1 MMKKIMIALL
11 TVCLALFAGFTVVSA
26 AEMPKPER
34 TNVLKGLSE
43 DAVRV
48 TDANGNEA
56 SLTGGPHG
64 GNGQKST
71 FIDGVISSTATATIA
86 VDGKGVIGYVTVD
99 AGKEYVV
106 DRVLVDLCH
115 DWGGQNLVVELS
127 LTEDFANPVTVYDN
141 RAGSEYTADE
151 SVAVSSVLYNKANAG
166 ITFNFSP
173 VKARYIRVTDNTVGN
188 GKAQGYTTIGEIQ
201 MFAVSGVSYVYS
213 DTTGRVKDGIAK
225 LYATEEGSEI
235 YYTTDGGAPTKNS
248 LKYANG
254 IEVNGTAKV
263 RAIAYKDGKYGCPAD
278 FVFTGSKQFVAKN
291 AALGKSAKVYHPDGS
306 DAVVS
311 NHNGGQTLA
320 CVTDGIMNAENSV
333 ITDSVAFV
341 QVDLGESVWINK
353 AILNLWHDHVWRSV
367 TVQLSDDVTFA
378 TGVQTIFCSDYGN
391 WQGLASYVGSL
402 DETWADK
409 TNVEWI
415 GGHTAA
421 KGFEFNFAP
430 IKGRYIRAL
439 AQDGGGAPY
448 SSIYTELQ
456 AWTCEAPA
464 TPFVRK
470 NAALGKEVKAYHTDG
485 SAAVVSNHNGGQTLA
500 CVTDG
505 IMGAENSVVTDS
517 VAFIQVDMGES
528 VWINKAVL
536 NLWHDHVWRSVT
548 VQLSDDVT
556 FATGVQTIFCSD
568 YGNWQGLASYVGSL
582 DETWADKTNV
592 EWIGGHT
599 AAKGF
604 EFNFKPIKGRYI
616 RALAQDGSSPWS
628 SVYTELQAWTC
639 EDPAAGDNYEYQNYL
654 SSVENVGDIE
664 VYEGKEFGEL
674 GLPQTI
680 KLGYSDGTEKTVY
693 TAWTIAG
700 YDKTKAGEY
709 FATLTIT
716 DDKDVYGIIASVSV
730 KITVKA
736 LNVAALTE
744 LYDGVKDLSADNY
757 TLSTRKK
764 FIAARE
770 SAKELLE
777 RSYKT
782 QEEVDS
788 VLVALEKCFDGLVN
802 KGDTAAL
809 KRLIDGLNV
818 EEESK
823 YTISTYAVFAE
834 KKLAAEG
841 VLADGGNDDMSQAD
855 VDKTAD
861 ELEKAV
867 VGLAKRANPSSLKA
881 VYDAAKAE
889 KGYGEQSTNGYNRA
903 TYSAY
908 MDAMYNAEKF
918 FDEEYLKD
926 VPQVRADEAETRL
939 NEAIAGLIAIADRKP
954 LDDIAEKIKNA
965 KAENYTATS
974 FAALVK
980 VYEEAK
986 PVIEKADDLLTE
998 EEIAETAAALNK
1010 AFNELVAS
1018 GDKKQL
1024 NATIGNCAGE
1034 EEGVYTSTSYA
1045 VYRKALY
1052 EAEKIKASDDVS
1064 QSEVDSAAKALE
1076 NAYNGLEKLGDK
1088 KVLNE
1093 VIAKAEALGELTGD
1107 RKDNVE
1113 KALAYAKSIVGFDG
1127 EVTEKQVNEAKE
1139 LLEKAMAE
1147 GETSSGCTGSLGTT
1161 TAALVLLTAVAVV
1174 AIIRKKRV
1182 KDENV

>member
-26 AEMPKPER
+26 AEMPEPER

-278 FVFTGSKQFVAKN
+278 FVFTGSKQFVSKN

-306 DAVVS
+306 D
-311 NHNGGQTLA
+311 
-320 CVTDGIMNAENSV
+320 
-333 ITDSVAFV
+333 
-341 QVDLGESVWINK
+341 
-353 AILNLWHDHVWRSV
+353 
-367 TVQLSDDVTFA
+367 
-378 TGVQTIFCSDYGN
+378 
-391 WQGLASYVGSL
+391 
-402 DETWADK
+402 
-409 TNVEWI
+409 
-415 GGHTAA
+415 
-421 KGFEFNFAP
+421 
-430 IKGRYIRAL
+430 
-439 AQDGGGAPY
+439 
-448 SSIYTELQ
+448 
-456 AWTCEAPA
+456 
-464 TPFVRK
+464 
-470 NAALGKEVKAYHTDG
+470 
-485 SAAVVSNHNGGQTLA
+485 AVVSNHNGGQTLA

-528 VWINKAVL
+528 VWINKAIL

-548 VQLSDDVT
+548 VQLSDDET

-568 YGNWQGLASYVGSL
+568 NGNWQGLASYVGTL

-604 EFNFKPIKGRYI
+604 EFNFAPIKGRYI

-639 EDPAAGDNYEYQNYL
+639 EDPSAGDNYEYQNYL

-730 KITVKA
+730 KVTVKA

-788 VLVALEKCFDGLVN
+788 VLVALEKSFDGLVN

-965 KAENYTATS
+965 KAENYTVTS

-998 EEIAETAAALNK
+998 DEIAETAAALNK

-1034 EEGVYTSTSYA
+1034 EEGVYTSASYA
-1045 VYRKALY
+1045 VYRKTLY
-1052 EAEKIKASDDVS
+1052 EAEKVKASDDVS

>member
-11 TVCLALFAGFTVVSA
+11 TVCLALFAGFSVVSA

-201 MFAVSGVSYVYS
+201 MFAVSDVSYVYS

-235 YYTTDGGAPTKNS
+235 YYTTDGSAPTKNS
-248 LKYANG
+248 LKYENG

-278 FVFTGSKQFVAKN
+278 FVFTGSKQFVSKN

-306 DAVVS
+306 
-311 NHNGGQTLA
+311 
-320 CVTDGIMNAENSV
+320 E
-333 ITDSVAFV
+333 
-341 QVDLGESVWINK
+341 
-353 AILNLWHDHVWRSV
+353 
-367 TVQLSDDVTFA
+367 
-378 TGVQTIFCSDYGN
+378 
-391 WQGLASYVGSL
+391 
-402 DETWADK
+402 
-409 TNVEWI
+409 
-415 GGHTAA
+415 
-421 KGFEFNFAP
+421 
-430 IKGRYIRAL
+430 
-439 AQDGGGAPY
+439 
-448 SSIYTELQ
+448 
-456 AWTCEAPA
+456 
-464 TPFVRK
+464 
-470 NAALGKEVKAYHTDG
+470 
-485 SAAVVSNHNGGQTLA
+485 AVVSNHNGGQTLA

-548 VQLSDDVT
+548 VQLSDDET

-568 YGNWQGLASYVGSL
+568 YGNWQGLASYAGTL

-604 EFNFKPIKGRYI
+604 EFNFAPIKGRYI

-730 KITVKA
+730 KVTVKA

-744 LYDGVKDLSADNY
+744 LYDGVKDLSADDY

-764 FIAARE
+764 FVAARD

-788 VLVALEKCFDGLVN
+788 VSNALKKCFDGLVN

-823 YTISTYAVFAE
+823 YTISTYAVFAD

-861 ELEKAV
+861 ELQKAV

-926 VPQVRADEAETRL
+926 VPQARADEAETRL

-974 FAALVK
+974 FAALAK

-998 EEIAETAAALNK
+998 KEIAETAAALNK
-1010 AFNELVAS
+1010 AFNELVAL

-1034 EEGVYTSTSYA
+1034 EEGVYTSASYA

-1052 EAEKIKASDDVS
+1052 EAEKVKASDDVS

>member
-106 DRVLVDLCH
+106 DKVLVDLCH

-278 FVFTGSKQFVAKN
+278 FVFTGSKQFVSKN

-353 AILNLWHDHVWRSV
+353 AVLNLWHDHVWRSV
-367 TVQLSDDVTFA
+367 TVQLSDDETFA

-391 WQGLASYVGSL
+391 WQGLASYAGTL

-421 KGFEFNFAP
+421 KGFEFNFA
-430 IKGRYIRAL
+430 
-439 AQDGGGAPY
+439 
-448 SSIYTELQ
+448 
-456 AWTCEAPA
+456 
-464 TPFVRK
+464 
-470 NAALGKEVKAYHTDG
+470 
-485 SAAVVSNHNGGQTLA
+485 
-500 CVTDG
+500 
-505 IMGAENSVVTDS
+505 
-517 VAFIQVDMGES
+517 
-528 VWINKAVL
+528 
-536 NLWHDHVWRSVT
+536 
-548 VQLSDDVT
+548 
-556 FATGVQTIFCSD
+556 
-568 YGNWQGLASYVGSL
+568 
-582 DETWADKTNV
+582 
-592 EWIGGHT
+592 
-599 AAKGF
+599 
-604 EFNFKPIKGRYI
+604 PIKGRYI

-680 KLGYSDGTEKTVY
+680 KLGYSDGTEKTVS

-788 VLVALEKCFDGLVN
+788 VLVVLEKCFDGLVN

-867 VGLAKRANPSSLKA
+867 VGLAKRADPSSLKA

-965 KAENYTATS
+965 KEENYTATS

-1034 EEGVYTSTSYA
+1034 EEGVYTSASYA

-1052 EAEKIKASDDVS
+1052 EAEKVKASDDVS

>member
-254 IEVNGTAKV
+254 IEVSGTAKV

-278 FVFTGSKQFVAKN
+278 FVFTGSKQFVSKN

-306 DAVVS
+306 EAVVS

-367 TVQLSDDVTFA
+367 TVQLSDDETFA
-378 TGVQTIFCSDYGN
+378 TGVQTIFCSDYNN
-391 WQGLASYVGSL
+391 WAGLASYVGSL

-448 SSIYTELQ
+448 SSI
-456 AWTCEAPA
+456 
-464 TPFVRK
+464 
-470 NAALGKEVKAYHTDG
+470 
-485 SAAVVSNHNGGQTLA
+485 
-500 CVTDG
+500 
-505 IMGAENSVVTDS
+505 
-517 VAFIQVDMGES
+517 
-528 VWINKAVL
+528 
-536 NLWHDHVWRSVT
+536 
-548 VQLSDDVT
+548 
-556 FATGVQTIFCSD
+556 
-568 YGNWQGLASYVGSL
+568 
-582 DETWADKTNV
+582 
-592 EWIGGHT
+592 
-599 AAKGF
+599 
-604 EFNFKPIKGRYI
+604 
-616 RALAQDGSSPWS
+616 
-628 SVYTELQAWTC
+628 YTELQAWTC

-730 KITVKA
+730 KVTVKA
-736 LNVAALTE
+736 VNVAALTE

-764 FIAARE
+764 FVAARN

-788 VLVALEKCFDGLVN
+788 VLNALKKCFDGLVN

-834 KKLAAEG
+834 KKLAVEG

-861 ELEKAV
+861 ELQKAV

-974 FAALVK
+974 FAALAK

-1034 EEGVYTSTSYA
+1034 EEGVYTSASYA

-1052 EAEKIKASDDVS
+1052 EAEKVKASDDVS
-1064 QSEVDSAAKALE
+1064 QSEVDSAAKALG

-1093 VIAKAEALGELTGD
+1093 VIAKAEALGELKGD

-1113 KALAYAKSIVGFDG
+1113 KALAYAKSIAGFDG

-1174 AIIRKKRV
+1174 TIIRKKRV

>member
-1 MMKKIMIALL
+1 MKKIMIALL

-278 FVFTGSKQFVAKN
+278 FVFTGSKQFVSKN

-306 DAVVS
+306 EAVVS

-391 WQGLASYVGSL
+391 WQGLASYAGTL

-415 GGHTAA
+415 AGHTAA
-421 KGFEFNFAP
+421 N
-430 IKGRYIRAL
+430 
-439 AQDGGGAPY
+439 
-448 SSIYTELQ
+448 
-456 AWTCEAPA
+456 
-464 TPFVRK
+464 
-470 NAALGKEVKAYHTDG
+470 
-485 SAAVVSNHNGGQTLA
+485 
-500 CVTDG
+500 
-505 IMGAENSVVTDS
+505 
-517 VAFIQVDMGES
+517 
-528 VWINKAVL
+528 
-536 NLWHDHVWRSVT
+536 
-548 VQLSDDVT
+548 
-556 FATGVQTIFCSD
+556 
-568 YGNWQGLASYVGSL
+568 
-582 DETWADKTNV
+582 
-592 EWIGGHT
+592 
-599 AAKGF
+599 GF

-639 EDPAAGDNYEYQNYL
+639 EDPSAGDNYEYQNYL

-818 EEESK
+818 EEENK

-1034 EEGVYTSTSYA
+1034 EEGVYTSASYA

-1052 EAEKIKASDDVS
+1052 EAEKVKASDDVS

-1147 GETSSGCTGSLGTT
+1147 GETSSGCAGSLGTT

>member
-106 DRVLVDLCH
+106 DKVLVDLCH

-278 FVFTGSKQFVAKN
+278 FVFTGSKQFVSKN

-367 TVQLSDDVTFA
+367 TVQLSDDETFA

-391 WQGLASYVGSL
+391 WAGLASYVGSL

-415 GGHTAA
+415 VGHTAA
-421 KGFEFNFAP
+421 KGFEFNFA
-430 IKGRYIRAL
+430 
-439 AQDGGGAPY
+439 
-448 SSIYTELQ
+448 
-456 AWTCEAPA
+456 
-464 TPFVRK
+464 
-470 NAALGKEVKAYHTDG
+470 
-485 SAAVVSNHNGGQTLA
+485 
-500 CVTDG
+500 
-505 IMGAENSVVTDS
+505 
-517 VAFIQVDMGES
+517 
-528 VWINKAVL
+528 
-536 NLWHDHVWRSVT
+536 
-548 VQLSDDVT
+548 
-556 FATGVQTIFCSD
+556 
-568 YGNWQGLASYVGSL
+568 
-582 DETWADKTNV
+582 
-592 EWIGGHT
+592 
-599 AAKGF
+599 
-604 EFNFKPIKGRYI
+604 PIKGRYI

-680 KLGYSDGTEKTVY
+680 KLGYSDGTEKTVS

-939 NEAIAGLIAIADRKP
+939 NEAIAGLIAIDRKS
-954 LDDIAEKIKNA
+954 
-965 KAENYTATS
+965 TR
-974 FAALVK
+974 
-980 VYEEAK
+980 
-986 PVIEKADDLLTE
+986 
-998 EEIAETAAALNK
+998 LN
-1010 AFNELVAS
+1010 
-1018 GDKKQL
+1018 
-1024 NATIGNCAGE
+1024 
-1034 EEGVYTSTSYA
+1034 
-1045 VYRKALY
+1045 
-1052 EAEKIKASDDVS
+1052 
-1064 QSEVDSAAKALE
+1064 
-1076 NAYNGLEKLGDK
+1076 
-1088 KVLNE
+1088 
-1093 VIAKAEALGELTGD
+1093 
-1107 RKDNVE
+1107 
-1113 KALAYAKSIVGFDG
+1113 
-1127 EVTEKQVNEAKE
+1127 
-1139 LLEKAMAE
+1139 
-1147 GETSSGCTGSLGTT
+1147 SSHT
-1161 TAALVLLTAVAVV
+1161 
-1174 AIIRKKRV
+1174 
-1182 KDENV
+1182 

>member
-106 DRVLVDLCH
+106 NRVLVDLCH

-278 FVFTGSKQFVAKN
+278 FVFTGSKQFVSKN

-306 DAVVS
+306 EAVVS

-367 TVQLSDDVTFA
+367 TVQLSDDETFA

-391 WQGLASYVGSL
+391 WAGLASYVGSL

-421 KGFEFNFAP
+421 N
-430 IKGRYIRAL
+430 
-439 AQDGGGAPY
+439 
-448 SSIYTELQ
+448 
-456 AWTCEAPA
+456 
-464 TPFVRK
+464 
-470 NAALGKEVKAYHTDG
+470 
-485 SAAVVSNHNGGQTLA
+485 
-500 CVTDG
+500 
-505 IMGAENSVVTDS
+505 
-517 VAFIQVDMGES
+517 
-528 VWINKAVL
+528 
-536 NLWHDHVWRSVT
+536 
-548 VQLSDDVT
+548 
-556 FATGVQTIFCSD
+556 
-568 YGNWQGLASYVGSL
+568 
-582 DETWADKTNV
+582 
-592 EWIGGHT
+592 
-599 AAKGF
+599 GF

-730 KITVKA
+730 KVTVKA

-788 VLVALEKCFDGLVN
+788 VSNALKKCFDGLVN

-861 ELEKAV
+861 ELQKAV

-926 VPQVRADEAETRL
+926 VPQARADEAETRL

-974 FAALVK
+974 FAALAK

-1034 EEGVYTSTSYA
+1034 EEGVYTSASYA

-1113 KALAYAKSIVGFDG
+1113 KALAYAKSIAGFDG

>member
-213 DTTGRVKDGIAK
+213 DTTGRVKGGIAK

-278 FVFTGSKQFVAKN
+278 FVFTGSKQFVSKN

-306 DAVVS
+306 EAVVS

-367 TVQLSDDVTFA
+367 TVQLSDDETFA

-391 WQGLASYVGSL
+391 WQGLASYAGTL

-439 AQDGGGAPY
+439 AQDG
-448 SSIYTELQ
+448 
-456 AWTCEAPA
+456 
-464 TPFVRK
+464 
-470 NAALGKEVKAYHTDG
+470 
-485 SAAVVSNHNGGQTLA
+485 
-500 CVTDG
+500 
-505 IMGAENSVVTDS
+505 
-517 VAFIQVDMGES
+517 
-528 VWINKAVL
+528 
-536 NLWHDHVWRSVT
+536 
-548 VQLSDDVT
+548 
-556 FATGVQTIFCSD
+556 
-568 YGNWQGLASYVGSL
+568 
-582 DETWADKTNV
+582 
-592 EWIGGHT
+592 
-599 AAKGF
+599 
-604 EFNFKPIKGRYI
+604 
-616 RALAQDGSSPWS
+616 SSPWS

-639 EDPAAGDNYEYQNYL
+639 EDPAAGDKYEYQNYL

-730 KITVKA
+730 KVTVKA

-764 FIAARE
+764 FVAARE

-788 VLVALEKCFDGLVN
+788 VSNALKKSFDGLVN

-818 EEESK
+818 EEENK

-861 ELEKAV
+861 ELQKAV

-926 VPQVRADEAETRL
+926 VPQARADEAETRL

-974 FAALVK
+974 FAALTK

-998 EEIAETAAALNK
+998 KEIAETAAALNK

-1034 EEGVYTSTSYA
+1034 EEGVYTSASYA

-1052 EAEKIKASDDVS
+1052 EAEKVKASDDVS

-1161 TAALVLLTAVAVV
+1161 TAALVLLMAVAVV

>member
-1 MMKKIMIALL
+1 MIALL

-127 LTEDFANPVTVYDN
+127 LTEDFANSVTVYDN

-278 FVFTGSKQFVAKN
+278 FVFTGSKQFVSKN

-367 TVQLSDDVTFA
+367 TVQLSDDETFA

-456 AWTCEAPA
+456 AWTCE
-464 TPFVRK
+464 
-470 NAALGKEVKAYHTDG
+470 
-485 SAAVVSNHNGGQTLA
+485 
-500 CVTDG
+500 
-505 IMGAENSVVTDS
+505 
-517 VAFIQVDMGES
+517 
-528 VWINKAVL
+528 
-536 NLWHDHVWRSVT
+536 
-548 VQLSDDVT
+548 
-556 FATGVQTIFCSD
+556 
-568 YGNWQGLASYVGSL
+568 
-582 DETWADKTNV
+582 
-592 EWIGGHT
+592 
-599 AAKGF
+599 
-604 EFNFKPIKGRYI
+604 
-616 RALAQDGSSPWS
+616 
-628 SVYTELQAWTC
+628 
-639 EDPAAGDNYEYQNYL
+639 DPAAGDNYEYQNYL

-680 KLGYSDGTEKTVY
+680 KLGYSDGIEKTVY

-1034 EEGVYTSTSYA
+1034 EEGVYTSASYA
-1045 VYRKALY
+1045 VYRKAFY
-1052 EAEKIKASDDVS
+1052 EAEKVKASDDVS

-1113 KALAYAKSIVGFDG
+1113 KALAYAKSIIGFDG

>member
-106 DRVLVDLCH
+106 DKVLVDLCH

-201 MFAVSGVSYVYS
+201 MFAISGVSYVYS

-278 FVFTGSKQFVAKN
+278 FVFTGSKQFVSKN

-306 DAVVS
+306 EAVVS

-367 TVQLSDDVTFA
+367 TVQLSDDETFA
-378 TGVQTIFCSDYGN
+378 TGVQTIFCSDYNN
-391 WQGLASYVGSL
+391 WAGLASYVGSL

-415 GGHTAA
+415 A
-421 KGFEFNFAP
+421 
-430 IKGRYIRAL
+430 
-439 AQDGGGAPY
+439 
-448 SSIYTELQ
+448 
-456 AWTCEAPA
+456 
-464 TPFVRK
+464 
-470 NAALGKEVKAYHTDG
+470 
-485 SAAVVSNHNGGQTLA
+485 
-500 CVTDG
+500 
-505 IMGAENSVVTDS
+505 
-517 VAFIQVDMGES
+517 
-528 VWINKAVL
+528 
-536 NLWHDHVWRSVT
+536 
-548 VQLSDDVT
+548 
-556 FATGVQTIFCSD
+556 
-568 YGNWQGLASYVGSL
+568 
-582 DETWADKTNV
+582 
-592 EWIGGHT
+592 GHT

-730 KITVKA
+730 KVTVKA

-1034 EEGVYTSTSYA
+1034 EEGVYTSASYA

-1052 EAEKIKASDDVS
+1052 EAEKVKASDDVS

>member
-115 DWGGQNLVVELS
+115 DWGGQNFVVELS

-278 FVFTGSKQFVAKN
+278 FVFTGSKQFVSKN

-306 DAVVS
+306 EAVVS

-367 TVQLSDDVTFA
+367 TVQLSDDETFA

-391 WQGLASYVGSL
+391 WQGLASYAGTL

-421 KGFEFNFAP
+421 KGFEFNFA
-430 IKGRYIRAL
+430 
-439 AQDGGGAPY
+439 
-448 SSIYTELQ
+448 
-456 AWTCEAPA
+456 
-464 TPFVRK
+464 
-470 NAALGKEVKAYHTDG
+470 
-485 SAAVVSNHNGGQTLA
+485 
-500 CVTDG
+500 
-505 IMGAENSVVTDS
+505 
-517 VAFIQVDMGES
+517 
-528 VWINKAVL
+528 
-536 NLWHDHVWRSVT
+536 
-548 VQLSDDVT
+548 
-556 FATGVQTIFCSD
+556 
-568 YGNWQGLASYVGSL
+568 
-582 DETWADKTNV
+582 
-592 EWIGGHT
+592 
-599 AAKGF
+599 
-604 EFNFKPIKGRYI
+604 PIKGRYI

-730 KITVKA
+730 KVTVKA

-764 FIAARE
+764 FVAARE

-788 VLVALEKCFDGLVN
+788 VLNALKKCFDGLVN

-818 EEESK
+818 EEENK

-855 VDKTAD
+855 VDKTED
-861 ELEKAV
+861 ELQKAV

-926 VPQVRADEAETRL
+926 VPQARADEAETRL
-939 NEAIAGLIAIADRKP
+939 NEAIEGLIAIADRKP

-974 FAALVK
+974 FAALAK

-1034 EEGVYTSTSYA
+1034 EEGVYTSASYA
-1045 VYRKALY
+1045 AYRKALY
-1052 EAEKIKASDDVS
+1052 EAEKAKASDDVS

-1076 NAYNGLEKLGDK
+1076 NAYNRLEKLGDK

>member
-278 FVFTGSKQFVAKN
+278 FVFTGSKQFVSKN

-367 TVQLSDDVTFA
+367 TVQLSDDETFA
-378 TGVQTIFCSDYGN
+378 TGVQTIFCSDYNN
-391 WQGLASYVGSL
+391 WAGLASYVGTL

-439 AQDGGGAPY
+439 AQDG
-448 SSIYTELQ
+448 
-456 AWTCEAPA
+456 
-464 TPFVRK
+464 
-470 NAALGKEVKAYHTDG
+470 
-485 SAAVVSNHNGGQTLA
+485 
-500 CVTDG
+500 
-505 IMGAENSVVTDS
+505 
-517 VAFIQVDMGES
+517 
-528 VWINKAVL
+528 
-536 NLWHDHVWRSVT
+536 
-548 VQLSDDVT
+548 
-556 FATGVQTIFCSD
+556 
-568 YGNWQGLASYVGSL
+568 
-582 DETWADKTNV
+582 
-592 EWIGGHT
+592 
-599 AAKGF
+599 
-604 EFNFKPIKGRYI
+604 
-616 RALAQDGSSPWS
+616 SSPWS

-639 EDPAAGDNYEYQNYL
+639 EDPSAGDNYEYQNYL

-788 VLVALEKCFDGLVN
+788 VLNALKKSFDGLVN

-818 EEESK
+818 EEENK

-918 FDEEYLKD
+918 FNEEYLKD

-974 FAALVK
+974 FAALAK
-980 VYEEAK
+980 AYEEAK

-1010 AFNELVAS
+1010 AFNELVAL

-1034 EEGVYTSTSYA
+1034 EEGVYTSASYA

-1052 EAEKIKASDDVS
+1052 EAEKVKASDDVS

-1113 KALAYAKSIVGFDG
+1113 KALAYAKSIAGFDG

>member
-278 FVFTGSKQFVAKN
+278 FVFTGSKQFVSKN

-306 DAVVS
+306 EAVVS

-367 TVQLSDDVTFA
+367 TVQLSDDETFA
-378 TGVQTIFCSDYGN
+378 TGVQTIFCSDYNN
-391 WQGLASYVGSL
+391 WAGLASYVGSL

-421 KGFEFNFAP
+421 KGFEFNFA
-430 IKGRYIRAL
+430 
-439 AQDGGGAPY
+439 
-448 SSIYTELQ
+448 
-456 AWTCEAPA
+456 
-464 TPFVRK
+464 
-470 NAALGKEVKAYHTDG
+470 
-485 SAAVVSNHNGGQTLA
+485 
-500 CVTDG
+500 
-505 IMGAENSVVTDS
+505 
-517 VAFIQVDMGES
+517 
-528 VWINKAVL
+528 
-536 NLWHDHVWRSVT
+536 
-548 VQLSDDVT
+548 
-556 FATGVQTIFCSD
+556 
-568 YGNWQGLASYVGSL
+568 
-582 DETWADKTNV
+582 
-592 EWIGGHT
+592 
-599 AAKGF
+599 
-604 EFNFKPIKGRYI
+604 PIKGRYI

-730 KITVKA
+730 KVTVKA

-744 LYDGVKDLSADNY
+744 LYDGVKDLPADDY

-764 FIAARE
+764 FVAARE

-788 VLVALEKCFDGLVN
+788 VLNALKKCFDGLVN

-818 EEESK
+818 EEENK

-867 VGLAKRANPSSLKA
+867 VGLAKRADPSSLKA

-926 VPQVRADEAETRL
+926 VPQARADEAETRL

-974 FAALVK
+974 FAALAK
-980 VYEEAK
+980 AYEEAK

-998 EEIAETAAALNK
+998 KEIAETAAALNK

-1034 EEGVYTSTSYA
+1034 EEGVYTSASYA

-1052 EAEKIKASDDVS
+1052 EAEKVKASDDVS
-1064 QSEVDSAAKALE
+1064 QSEVDSTAKALE

-1113 KALAYAKSIVGFDG
+1113 KALAYAKSIAGFDG

>member
-278 FVFTGSKQFVAKN
+278 FVFTGSKQFVSKN

-306 DAVVS
+306 D
-311 NHNGGQTLA
+311 
-320 CVTDGIMNAENSV
+320 
-333 ITDSVAFV
+333 
-341 QVDLGESVWINK
+341 
-353 AILNLWHDHVWRSV
+353 
-367 TVQLSDDVTFA
+367 
-378 TGVQTIFCSDYGN
+378 
-391 WQGLASYVGSL
+391 
-402 DETWADK
+402 
-409 TNVEWI
+409 
-415 GGHTAA
+415 
-421 KGFEFNFAP
+421 
-430 IKGRYIRAL
+430 
-439 AQDGGGAPY
+439 
-448 SSIYTELQ
+448 
-456 AWTCEAPA
+456 
-464 TPFVRK
+464 
-470 NAALGKEVKAYHTDG
+470 
-485 SAAVVSNHNGGQTLA
+485 AVVSNHNGGQTLA

-528 VWINKAVL
+528 VWINKAIL

-548 VQLSDDVT
+548 VQLSDDET

-568 YGNWQGLASYVGSL
+568 NGNWQGLASYVGTL

-592 EWIGGHT
+592 EWIAGHT

-604 EFNFKPIKGRYI
+604 EFNFAPIKGRYI

-654 SSVENVGDIE
+654 SSVENVGDIV

-736 LNVAALTE
+736 LNVTALTE

-823 YTISTYAVFAE
+823 YTISTYTVFAE

-926 VPQVRADEAETRL
+926 VPQARADEAETRL

-1034 EEGVYTSTSYA
+1034 EEGVYTSASYA

-1052 EAEKIKASDDVS
+1052 EAEKVKASDDVS

-1088 KVLNE
+1088 KILNE

>member
-151 SVAVSSVLYNKANAG
+151 SVAVSSVLYNKANEG

-278 FVFTGSKQFVAKN
+278 FVFTGSKQFVSKN

-367 TVQLSDDVTFA
+367 TVQLSDDETFA
-378 TGVQTIFCSDYGN
+378 TGVQTIFCSDYNN
-391 WQGLASYVGSL
+391 WAGLASYVGTL

-439 AQDGGGAPY
+439 AQDG
-448 SSIYTELQ
+448 
-456 AWTCEAPA
+456 
-464 TPFVRK
+464 
-470 NAALGKEVKAYHTDG
+470 
-485 SAAVVSNHNGGQTLA
+485 
-500 CVTDG
+500 
-505 IMGAENSVVTDS
+505 
-517 VAFIQVDMGES
+517 
-528 VWINKAVL
+528 
-536 NLWHDHVWRSVT
+536 
-548 VQLSDDVT
+548 
-556 FATGVQTIFCSD
+556 
-568 YGNWQGLASYVGSL
+568 
-582 DETWADKTNV
+582 
-592 EWIGGHT
+592 
-599 AAKGF
+599 
-604 EFNFKPIKGRYI
+604 
-616 RALAQDGSSPWS
+616 SSPWS

-639 EDPAAGDNYEYQNYL
+639 EDPSAGDNYEYQNYL
-654 SSVENVGDIE
+654 SSVEHVGDIE

-764 FIAARE
+764 FIATRE

-788 VLVALEKCFDGLVN
+788 VLVALENCFDGLVN

-918 FDEEYLKD
+918 FNEEYLKD

-998 EEIAETAAALNK
+998 EEIAETAAAMNK

-1034 EEGVYTSTSYA
+1034 EEGVYTSASYA
-1045 VYRKALY
+1045 VYRKAFY
-1052 EAEKIKASDDVS
+1052 EAEKVKASDDVS

-1174 AIIRKKRV
+1174 AILRKKRV

>member
-1 MMKKIMIALL
+1 MMKKIMIAFL

-201 MFAVSGVSYVYS
+201 MFAISGVSYVYS

-278 FVFTGSKQFVAKN
+278 FVFTGSKQFVSKN

-306 DAVVS
+306 EAVVS

-367 TVQLSDDVTFA
+367 TVQLSDDETFA
-378 TGVQTIFCSDYGN
+378 TGVQTIFCSDYNN
-391 WQGLASYVGSL
+391 WA
-402 DETWADK
+402 
-409 TNVEWI
+409 
-415 GGHTAA
+415 
-421 KGFEFNFAP
+421 
-430 IKGRYIRAL
+430 
-439 AQDGGGAPY
+439 
-448 SSIYTELQ
+448 
-456 AWTCEAPA
+456 
-464 TPFVRK
+464 
-470 NAALGKEVKAYHTDG
+470 
-485 SAAVVSNHNGGQTLA
+485 
-500 CVTDG
+500 
-505 IMGAENSVVTDS
+505 
-517 VAFIQVDMGES
+517 
-528 VWINKAVL
+528 
-536 NLWHDHVWRSVT
+536 
-548 VQLSDDVT
+548 
-556 FATGVQTIFCSD
+556 
-568 YGNWQGLASYVGSL
+568 GLASYVGSL

-788 VLVALEKCFDGLVN
+788 VLVVLEKCFDGLVN

-974 FAALVK
+974 FAVLVK

-986 PVIEKADDLLTE
+986 PVIEKADDLLIE

-1034 EEGVYTSTSYA
+1034 EEGVYTSASYA

-1052 EAEKIKASDDVS
+1052 EAEKVKASDDVS

-1107 RKDNVE
+1107 RKDNVA

>member
-26 AEMPKPER
+26 VEMPKPER

-278 FVFTGSKQFVAKN
+278 FVFTGSKQFVSKN

-320 CVTDGIMNAENSV
+320 CVTDGIMNAENSI

-367 TVQLSDDVTFA
+367 TVQLSDDETFA

-391 WQGLASYVGSL
+391 WQGLASYAGTL

-415 GGHTAA
+415 AGHTAA
-421 KGFEFNFAP
+421 N
-430 IKGRYIRAL
+430 
-439 AQDGGGAPY
+439 
-448 SSIYTELQ
+448 
-456 AWTCEAPA
+456 
-464 TPFVRK
+464 
-470 NAALGKEVKAYHTDG
+470 
-485 SAAVVSNHNGGQTLA
+485 
-500 CVTDG
+500 
-505 IMGAENSVVTDS
+505 
-517 VAFIQVDMGES
+517 
-528 VWINKAVL
+528 
-536 NLWHDHVWRSVT
+536 
-548 VQLSDDVT
+548 
-556 FATGVQTIFCSD
+556 
-568 YGNWQGLASYVGSL
+568 
-582 DETWADKTNV
+582 
-592 EWIGGHT
+592 
-599 AAKGF
+599 GF

-1034 EEGVYTSTSYA
+1034 EEGVYTSASYA

-1052 EAEKIKASDDVS
+1052 EAEKVKASDDVS

-1113 KALAYAKSIVGFDG
+1113 KALAYAKSIAGFDG

>member
-1 MMKKIMIALL
+1 MIALL

-106 DRVLVDLCH
+106 DKVLVDLCH

-278 FVFTGSKQFVAKN
+278 FVFTGSKQFVSKN

-367 TVQLSDDVTFA
+367 TVQLSDDETFA

-391 WQGLASYVGSL
+391 WQGLASYAGTL

-421 KGFEFNFAP
+421 KGFEFNFA
-430 IKGRYIRAL
+430 
-439 AQDGGGAPY
+439 
-448 SSIYTELQ
+448 
-456 AWTCEAPA
+456 
-464 TPFVRK
+464 
-470 NAALGKEVKAYHTDG
+470 
-485 SAAVVSNHNGGQTLA
+485 
-500 CVTDG
+500 
-505 IMGAENSVVTDS
+505 
-517 VAFIQVDMGES
+517 
-528 VWINKAVL
+528 
-536 NLWHDHVWRSVT
+536 
-548 VQLSDDVT
+548 
-556 FATGVQTIFCSD
+556 
-568 YGNWQGLASYVGSL
+568 
-582 DETWADKTNV
+582 
-592 EWIGGHT
+592 
-599 AAKGF
+599 
-604 EFNFKPIKGRYI
+604 PIKGRYI

-680 KLGYSDGTEKTVY
+680 KLGYSDGTEKTVS

-788 VLVALEKCFDGLVN
+788 VLVVLEKCFDGLVN

-867 VGLAKRANPSSLKA
+867 VGLAKRADPSSLKA

-965 KAENYTATS
+965 KEENYTATS

-1034 EEGVYTSTSYA
+1034 EEGVYTSASYA

-1052 EAEKIKASDDVS
+1052 EAEKVKASDDVS

>member
-151 SVAVSSVLYNKANAG
+151 SVAVRSVLYNKANAG

-278 FVFTGSKQFVAKN
+278 FVFTGSKQFVSKN

-367 TVQLSDDVTFA
+367 TVQLSDDETFA

-391 WQGLASYVGSL
+391 WAGLASYVGSL

-415 GGHTAA
+415 AGHTAA
-421 KGFEFNFAP
+421 KGFEFNFA
-430 IKGRYIRAL
+430 
-439 AQDGGGAPY
+439 
-448 SSIYTELQ
+448 
-456 AWTCEAPA
+456 
-464 TPFVRK
+464 
-470 NAALGKEVKAYHTDG
+470 
-485 SAAVVSNHNGGQTLA
+485 
-500 CVTDG
+500 
-505 IMGAENSVVTDS
+505 
-517 VAFIQVDMGES
+517 
-528 VWINKAVL
+528 
-536 NLWHDHVWRSVT
+536 
-548 VQLSDDVT
+548 
-556 FATGVQTIFCSD
+556 
-568 YGNWQGLASYVGSL
+568 
-582 DETWADKTNV
+582 
-592 EWIGGHT
+592 
-599 AAKGF
+599 
-604 EFNFKPIKGRYI
+604 PIKGRYI

-680 KLGYSDGTEKTVY
+680 KLGYSDGTEKTVS

-788 VLVALEKCFDGLVN
+788 VLVALENCFDGLVN

-908 MDAMYNAEKF
+908 MVAMYNAEKF

-1034 EEGVYTSTSYA
+1034 EEGVYTSASYA

-1052 EAEKIKASDDVS
+1052 EAEKVKASDDVS

>member
-106 DRVLVDLCH
+106 DKVLVDLCH

-278 FVFTGSKQFVAKN
+278 FVFTGSKQFVSKN

-367 TVQLSDDVTFA
+367 TVQLSDDETFA
-378 TGVQTIFCSDYGN
+378 TGVQTIFCSDYNN
-391 WQGLASYVGSL
+391 WQGLASYAGTL

-415 GGHTAA
+415 AGHTAA
-421 KGFEFNFAP
+421 N
-430 IKGRYIRAL
+430 
-439 AQDGGGAPY
+439 
-448 SSIYTELQ
+448 
-456 AWTCEAPA
+456 
-464 TPFVRK
+464 
-470 NAALGKEVKAYHTDG
+470 
-485 SAAVVSNHNGGQTLA
+485 
-500 CVTDG
+500 
-505 IMGAENSVVTDS
+505 
-517 VAFIQVDMGES
+517 
-528 VWINKAVL
+528 
-536 NLWHDHVWRSVT
+536 
-548 VQLSDDVT
+548 
-556 FATGVQTIFCSD
+556 
-568 YGNWQGLASYVGSL
+568 
-582 DETWADKTNV
+582 
-592 EWIGGHT
+592 
-599 AAKGF
+599 GF

-639 EDPAAGDNYEYQNYL
+639 EYPSAGDNYEYQNYL

-730 KITVKA
+730 KVTVKA

-788 VLVALEKCFDGLVN
+788 VLVALENCFDGLVN

-1034 EEGVYTSTSYA
+1034 EEGVYTSASYA

-1052 EAEKIKASDDVS
+1052 EAEKVKASDDVS

-1147 GETSSGCTGSLGTT
+1147 GKTSSGCTGSLGTT

>member
-1 MMKKIMIALL
+1 MKKIMIALL

-106 DRVLVDLCH
+106 DKVLVDLCH

-278 FVFTGSKQFVAKN
+278 FVFTGSKQFVSKN

-367 TVQLSDDVTFA
+367 TVQLSDDETFA

-391 WQGLASYVGSL
+391 WQGLASYAGTL

-421 KGFEFNFAP
+421 KGFEFNFA
-430 IKGRYIRAL
+430 
-439 AQDGGGAPY
+439 
-448 SSIYTELQ
+448 
-456 AWTCEAPA
+456 
-464 TPFVRK
+464 
-470 NAALGKEVKAYHTDG
+470 
-485 SAAVVSNHNGGQTLA
+485 
-500 CVTDG
+500 
-505 IMGAENSVVTDS
+505 
-517 VAFIQVDMGES
+517 
-528 VWINKAVL
+528 
-536 NLWHDHVWRSVT
+536 
-548 VQLSDDVT
+548 
-556 FATGVQTIFCSD
+556 
-568 YGNWQGLASYVGSL
+568 
-582 DETWADKTNV
+582 
-592 EWIGGHT
+592 
-599 AAKGF
+599 
-604 EFNFKPIKGRYI
+604 PIKGRYI

-680 KLGYSDGTEKTVY
+680 KLGYSDGTEKTVS

-788 VLVALEKCFDGLVN
+788 VLVVLEKCFDGLVN

-867 VGLAKRANPSSLKA
+867 VGLAKRADPSSLKA

-965 KAENYTATS
+965 KEENYTATS

-1034 EEGVYTSTSYA
+1034 EEGVYTSASYA

-1052 EAEKIKASDDVS
+1052 EAEKVKASDDVS

>member
-1 MMKKIMIALL
+1 MMKRIMIALL
-11 TVCLALFAGFTVVSA
+11 TVCLALFAGVTVVSA

-248 LKYANG
+248 LKYENG

-278 FVFTGSKQFVAKN
+278 FVFTGSKQFVSKN

-306 DAVVS
+306 EAVVS

-367 TVQLSDDVTFA
+367 TVQLSDDETFA
-378 TGVQTIFCSDYGN
+378 TGVQTIFCSDYNN
-391 WQGLASYVGSL
+391 WAGLASYVGSL

-421 KGFEFNFAP
+421 KGFEFNFA
-430 IKGRYIRAL
+430 
-439 AQDGGGAPY
+439 
-448 SSIYTELQ
+448 
-456 AWTCEAPA
+456 
-464 TPFVRK
+464 
-470 NAALGKEVKAYHTDG
+470 
-485 SAAVVSNHNGGQTLA
+485 
-500 CVTDG
+500 
-505 IMGAENSVVTDS
+505 
-517 VAFIQVDMGES
+517 
-528 VWINKAVL
+528 
-536 NLWHDHVWRSVT
+536 
-548 VQLSDDVT
+548 
-556 FATGVQTIFCSD
+556 
-568 YGNWQGLASYVGSL
+568 
-582 DETWADKTNV
+582 
-592 EWIGGHT
+592 
-599 AAKGF
+599 
-604 EFNFKPIKGRYI
+604 PIKGRYI

-730 KITVKA
+730 KVTVKA

-744 LYDGVKDLSADNY
+744 LYDGVKDLSADDY

-764 FIAARE
+764 FVAARE

-788 VLVALEKCFDGLVN
+788 VLNALKKCFDGLVN

-818 EEESK
+818 EEENK

-861 ELEKAV
+861 ELQKAV
-867 VGLAKRANPSSLKA
+867 DGLAKRANPSSLKA

-926 VPQVRADEAETRL
+926 VPQARADEAETRL
-939 NEAIAGLIAIADRKP
+939 NEAIAGLVAIADRKP

-974 FAALVK
+974 FAALTK

-1034 EEGVYTSTSYA
+1034 EEGVYTSASYA
-1045 VYRKALY
+1045 AYRKALY
-1052 EAEKIKASDDVS
+1052 EAEKAKASDDVS

-1093 VIAKAEALGELTGD
+1093 VIAKAEALGELKGD

-1113 KALAYAKSIVGFDG
+1113 KALAYAKSIAGFDG

>member
-278 FVFTGSKQFVAKN
+278 FVFTGSKQFVSKN

-306 DAVVS
+306 EAVVS

-320 CVTDGIMNAENSV
+320 CVTDGIMNAENSI

-353 AILNLWHDHVWRSV
+353 AILNLWHDHVWRSI
-367 TVQLSDDVTFA
+367 TVQLSDDETFA
-378 TGVQTIFCSDYGN
+378 TGVQTIFCSDNGN
-391 WQGLASYVGSL
+391 WNGLAAYVGTL
-402 DETWADK
+402 DETWKDK

-415 GGHTAA
+415 AGHTAA
-421 KGFEFNFAP
+421 N
-430 IKGRYIRAL
+430 
-439 AQDGGGAPY
+439 
-448 SSIYTELQ
+448 
-456 AWTCEAPA
+456 
-464 TPFVRK
+464 
-470 NAALGKEVKAYHTDG
+470 
-485 SAAVVSNHNGGQTLA
+485 
-500 CVTDG
+500 
-505 IMGAENSVVTDS
+505 
-517 VAFIQVDMGES
+517 
-528 VWINKAVL
+528 
-536 NLWHDHVWRSVT
+536 
-548 VQLSDDVT
+548 
-556 FATGVQTIFCSD
+556 
-568 YGNWQGLASYVGSL
+568 
-582 DETWADKTNV
+582 
-592 EWIGGHT
+592 
-599 AAKGF
+599 GF

-639 EDPAAGDNYEYQNYL
+639 EDPSAGDNYEYQNYL

-861 ELEKAV
+861 ELQKAV

-1024 NATIGNCAGE
+1024 NSTIGNCAGE
-1034 EEGVYTSTSYA
+1034 EEGVYTSASYA

-1052 EAEKIKASDDVS
+1052 EAEKVKASDDVS

>member
-254 IEVNGTAKV
+254 IEVSGTVKV

-278 FVFTGSKQFVAKN
+278 FVFTGSKQFVSKN

-306 DAVVS
+306 EAVVS

-367 TVQLSDDVTFA
+367 TVQLSDDETFA
-378 TGVQTIFCSDYGN
+378 TGVQTIFCSDYNN
-391 WQGLASYVGSL
+391 WAGLASYVGSL

-415 GGHTAA
+415 AGHTAA

-439 AQDGGGAPY
+439 AQDGGGAPW
-448 SSIYTELQ
+448 SSI
-456 AWTCEAPA
+456 
-464 TPFVRK
+464 
-470 NAALGKEVKAYHTDG
+470 
-485 SAAVVSNHNGGQTLA
+485 
-500 CVTDG
+500 
-505 IMGAENSVVTDS
+505 
-517 VAFIQVDMGES
+517 
-528 VWINKAVL
+528 
-536 NLWHDHVWRSVT
+536 
-548 VQLSDDVT
+548 
-556 FATGVQTIFCSD
+556 
-568 YGNWQGLASYVGSL
+568 
-582 DETWADKTNV
+582 
-592 EWIGGHT
+592 
-599 AAKGF
+599 
-604 EFNFKPIKGRYI
+604 
-616 RALAQDGSSPWS
+616 
-628 SVYTELQAWTC
+628 YTELQAWTC

-693 TAWTIAG
+693 TAWTISG

-744 LYDGVKDLSADNY
+744 LYDGVKDLSADDY

-764 FIAARE
+764 FVAARE

-788 VLVALEKCFDGLVN
+788 VSNALKKCFDGLVN

-823 YTISTYAVFAE
+823 YTISTYAVFAD

-861 ELEKAV
+861 ELQKAV

-926 VPQVRADEAETRL
+926 VPQARADEAETRL

-974 FAALVK
+974 FAALTK

-1034 EEGVYTSTSYA
+1034 EEGVYTSASYA

-1052 EAEKIKASDDVS
+1052 EAEKVKASDDVS

-1113 KALAYAKSIVGFDG
+1113 KALAYAKSIAGFDG

>member
-278 FVFTGSKQFVAKN
+278 FVFMGSKQFVSKN

-306 DAVVS
+306 
-311 NHNGGQTLA
+311 
-320 CVTDGIMNAENSV
+320 E
-333 ITDSVAFV
+333 
-341 QVDLGESVWINK
+341 
-353 AILNLWHDHVWRSV
+353 
-367 TVQLSDDVTFA
+367 
-378 TGVQTIFCSDYGN
+378 
-391 WQGLASYVGSL
+391 
-402 DETWADK
+402 
-409 TNVEWI
+409 
-415 GGHTAA
+415 
-421 KGFEFNFAP
+421 
-430 IKGRYIRAL
+430 
-439 AQDGGGAPY
+439 
-448 SSIYTELQ
+448 
-456 AWTCEAPA
+456 
-464 TPFVRK
+464 
-470 NAALGKEVKAYHTDG
+470 
-485 SAAVVSNHNGGQTLA
+485 AVVSNHNGGQTLA

-548 VQLSDDVT
+548 VQLSDDET

-568 YGNWQGLASYVGSL
+568 YGNWQGLASYAGTL

-599 AAKGF
+599 AANGF

-730 KITVKA
+730 KVTVKA

-744 LYDGVKDLSADNY
+744 LYDGVKDLPADDY

-764 FIAARE
+764 FVAARN

-788 VLVALEKCFDGLVN
+788 VSNALKKCFDGLVN

-861 ELEKAV
+861 ELQKAV
-867 VGLAKRANPSSLKA
+867 DGLAKRANPSSLKA

-974 FAALVK
+974 FAALAK

-1034 EEGVYTSTSYA
+1034 EEGVYTSASYA
-1045 VYRKALY
+1045 AYRKALY
-1052 EAEKIKASDDVS
+1052 EAEKVKASDDVS
-1064 QSEVDSAAKALE
+1064 QSEVDSAAKVLE
-1076 NAYNGLEKLGDK
+1076 SAYNGLEKLGDK

-1107 RKDNVE
+1107 RKNNVE

>member
-151 SVAVSSVLYNKANAG
+151 SVDVSSVLYNKANAG

-278 FVFTGSKQFVAKN
+278 FVFTGSKQFVSKN

-306 DAVVS
+306 EAVVS

-367 TVQLSDDVTFA
+367 TVQLSDDETFA

-391 WQGLASYVGSL
+391 WQGLASYVGTL
-402 DETWADK
+402 DETWK
-409 TNVEWI
+409 
-415 GGHTAA
+415 
-421 KGFEFNFAP
+421 
-430 IKGRYIRAL
+430 
-439 AQDGGGAPY
+439 
-448 SSIYTELQ
+448 
-456 AWTCEAPA
+456 
-464 TPFVRK
+464 
-470 NAALGKEVKAYHTDG
+470 
-485 SAAVVSNHNGGQTLA
+485 
-500 CVTDG
+500 
-505 IMGAENSVVTDS
+505 
-517 VAFIQVDMGES
+517 
-528 VWINKAVL
+528 
-536 NLWHDHVWRSVT
+536 
-548 VQLSDDVT
+548 
-556 FATGVQTIFCSD
+556 
-568 YGNWQGLASYVGSL
+568 
-582 DETWADKTNV
+582 DKTNV

-730 KITVKA
+730 KVTVKA

-764 FIAARE
+764 FVAARE

-788 VLVALEKCFDGLVN
+788 VSNALKKCFDGLVN

-855 VDKTAD
+855 VDKTTD
-861 ELEKAV
+861 ELQKAV

-974 FAALVK
+974 FAALAK

-998 EEIAETAAALNK
+998 KEIAETAAALNK

-1034 EEGVYTSTSYA
+1034 EEGVYTSASYA

-1052 EAEKIKASDDVS
+1052 EAEKVKASDDVS

-1113 KALAYAKSIVGFDG
+1113 KALAYAKSIAGFDG

>member
-1 MMKKIMIALL
+1 MMKRIMIALL

-248 LKYANG
+248 LKYENG
-254 IEVNGTAKV
+254 IEVNGTVKV

-278 FVFTGSKQFVAKN
+278 FVFTGSKQFVSKN
-291 AALGKSAKVYHPDGS
+291 AALGKSAEVYHPDGS
-306 DAVVS
+306 EAVVS

-367 TVQLSDDVTFA
+367 TVQLSDDETFA
-378 TGVQTIFCSDYGN
+378 TGVQTIFCSDYNN
-391 WQGLASYVGSL
+391 WAGLASYVGSL

-415 GGHTAA
+415 AGHTAA

-448 SSIYTELQ
+448 SSI
-456 AWTCEAPA
+456 
-464 TPFVRK
+464 
-470 NAALGKEVKAYHTDG
+470 
-485 SAAVVSNHNGGQTLA
+485 
-500 CVTDG
+500 
-505 IMGAENSVVTDS
+505 
-517 VAFIQVDMGES
+517 
-528 VWINKAVL
+528 
-536 NLWHDHVWRSVT
+536 
-548 VQLSDDVT
+548 
-556 FATGVQTIFCSD
+556 
-568 YGNWQGLASYVGSL
+568 
-582 DETWADKTNV
+582 
-592 EWIGGHT
+592 
-599 AAKGF
+599 
-604 EFNFKPIKGRYI
+604 
-616 RALAQDGSSPWS
+616 
-628 SVYTELQAWTC
+628 YTELQAWTC

-730 KITVKA
+730 KVTVKA

-764 FIAARE
+764 FVAARN

-788 VLVALEKCFDGLVN
+788 VLNALKKCFDGLVN

-861 ELEKAV
+861 ELQKAV
-867 VGLAKRANPSSLKA
+867 DGLAKRANPSSLKA

-926 VPQVRADEAETRL
+926 VPQARADEAETRL
-939 NEAIAGLIAIADRKP
+939 NEAIAGLVAIADRKP

-974 FAALVK
+974 FAALAK

-998 EEIAETAAALNK
+998 KEIAETAAALNK

-1034 EEGVYTSTSYA
+1034 EEGVYTSASYA
-1045 VYRKALY
+1045 AYRKALY
-1052 EAEKIKASDDVS
+1052 EAEKAKASDDVS

-1076 NAYNGLEKLGDK
+1076 SAYNGLEKLGDK

-1113 KALAYAKSIVGFDG
+1113 KALAYAKSIAGFDG

>member
-254 IEVNGTAKV
+254 IEVSGTAKV

-278 FVFTGSKQFVAKN
+278 FVFTGSKQFVSKN

-306 DAVVS
+306 EAVVS

-367 TVQLSDDVTFA
+367 TVQLSDDETFA
-378 TGVQTIFCSDYGN
+378 TGVQTIFCSDYNN
-391 WQGLASYVGSL
+391 WAGLASYVGSL

-421 KGFEFNFAP
+421 KGFEFNFA
-430 IKGRYIRAL
+430 
-439 AQDGGGAPY
+439 
-448 SSIYTELQ
+448 
-456 AWTCEAPA
+456 
-464 TPFVRK
+464 
-470 NAALGKEVKAYHTDG
+470 
-485 SAAVVSNHNGGQTLA
+485 
-500 CVTDG
+500 
-505 IMGAENSVVTDS
+505 
-517 VAFIQVDMGES
+517 
-528 VWINKAVL
+528 
-536 NLWHDHVWRSVT
+536 
-548 VQLSDDVT
+548 
-556 FATGVQTIFCSD
+556 
-568 YGNWQGLASYVGSL
+568 
-582 DETWADKTNV
+582 
-592 EWIGGHT
+592 
-599 AAKGF
+599 
-604 EFNFKPIKGRYI
+604 PIKGRYI

-730 KITVKA
+730 KVTVKA

-744 LYDGVKDLSADNY
+744 LYDGVKDLSADDY

-764 FIAARE
+764 FVAARN

-788 VLVALEKCFDGLVN
+788 VSNALKKCFDGLVN
-802 KGDTAAL
+802 KGDTATL

-861 ELEKAV
+861 ELQKAV

-939 NEAIAGLIAIADRKP
+939 NEAIAGLIAIADRKS

-974 FAALVK
+974 FAALAK

-1034 EEGVYTSTSYA
+1034 EEGVYTSASYA

-1052 EAEKIKASDDVS
+1052 EAEKVKTSDDVS

-1113 KALAYAKSIVGFDG
+1113 KALAYAKSIAEFDG

>member
-106 DRVLVDLCH
+106 DKVLVDLCH

-278 FVFTGSKQFVAKN
+278 FVFTGSKQFVSKN

-320 CVTDGIMNAENSV
+320 CVTDGIMN
-333 ITDSVAFV
+333 
-341 QVDLGESVWINK
+341 
-353 AILNLWHDHVWRSV
+353 
-367 TVQLSDDVTFA
+367 
-378 TGVQTIFCSDYGN
+378 
-391 WQGLASYVGSL
+391 
-402 DETWADK
+402 
-409 TNVEWI
+409 
-415 GGHTAA
+415 
-421 KGFEFNFAP
+421 
-430 IKGRYIRAL
+430 
-439 AQDGGGAPY
+439 
-448 SSIYTELQ
+448 
-456 AWTCEAPA
+456 
-464 TPFVRK
+464 
-470 NAALGKEVKAYHTDG
+470 
-485 SAAVVSNHNGGQTLA
+485 
-500 CVTDG
+500 
-505 IMGAENSVVTDS
+505 AENSVVTDS

-548 VQLSDDVT
+548 VQLSDDET

-568 YGNWQGLASYVGSL
+568 YGNWQGLASYAGTL

-604 EFNFKPIKGRYI
+604 EFNFAPIKGRYI

-680 KLGYSDGTEKTVY
+680 KLGYSDGTEKTVS

-788 VLVALEKCFDGLVN
+788 VLVVLEKCFDGLVN

-867 VGLAKRANPSSLKA
+867 VGLAKRADPSSLKA

-965 KAENYTATS
+965 KEENYTATS

-1034 EEGVYTSTSYA
+1034 EEGVYTSASYA

-1052 EAEKIKASDDVS
+1052 EAEKVKASDDVS

>member
-106 DRVLVDLCH
+106 DKVLVDLCH

-278 FVFTGSKQFVAKN
+278 FVFTGSKQFVSKN

-367 TVQLSDDVTFA
+367 TVQLSDDETFA

-391 WQGLASYVGSL
+391 WAGLASYVGTL

-421 KGFEFNFAP
+421 KGFEFNFA
-430 IKGRYIRAL
+430 
-439 AQDGGGAPY
+439 
-448 SSIYTELQ
+448 
-456 AWTCEAPA
+456 
-464 TPFVRK
+464 
-470 NAALGKEVKAYHTDG
+470 
-485 SAAVVSNHNGGQTLA
+485 
-500 CVTDG
+500 
-505 IMGAENSVVTDS
+505 
-517 VAFIQVDMGES
+517 
-528 VWINKAVL
+528 
-536 NLWHDHVWRSVT
+536 
-548 VQLSDDVT
+548 
-556 FATGVQTIFCSD
+556 
-568 YGNWQGLASYVGSL
+568 
-582 DETWADKTNV
+582 
-592 EWIGGHT
+592 
-599 AAKGF
+599 
-604 EFNFKPIKGRYI
+604 PIKGRYI

-680 KLGYSDGTEKTVY
+680 KLGYSDGTEKTVS

-788 VLVALEKCFDGLVN
+788 VLVVLEKCFDGLVN

-867 VGLAKRANPSSLKA
+867 VGLAKRADPSSLKA

-965 KAENYTATS
+965 KEENYTATS

-1034 EEGVYTSTSYA
+1034 EEGVYTSASYA

-1052 EAEKIKASDDVS
+1052 EAEKVKASDDVS

>member
-151 SVAVSSVLYNKANAG
+151 SVAVSSVLYNKANEG

-278 FVFTGSKQFVAKN
+278 FVFTGSKQFVSKN

-367 TVQLSDDVTFA
+367 TVQLSDDETFA
-378 TGVQTIFCSDYGN
+378 TGVQTIFCSDYNN
-391 WQGLASYVGSL
+391 WAGLASYVGTL

-439 AQDGGGAPY
+439 AQDG
-448 SSIYTELQ
+448 
-456 AWTCEAPA
+456 
-464 TPFVRK
+464 
-470 NAALGKEVKAYHTDG
+470 
-485 SAAVVSNHNGGQTLA
+485 
-500 CVTDG
+500 
-505 IMGAENSVVTDS
+505 
-517 VAFIQVDMGES
+517 
-528 VWINKAVL
+528 
-536 NLWHDHVWRSVT
+536 
-548 VQLSDDVT
+548 
-556 FATGVQTIFCSD
+556 
-568 YGNWQGLASYVGSL
+568 
-582 DETWADKTNV
+582 
-592 EWIGGHT
+592 
-599 AAKGF
+599 
-604 EFNFKPIKGRYI
+604 
-616 RALAQDGSSPWS
+616 SSPWS

-639 EDPAAGDNYEYQNYL
+639 EDPSAGDNYEYQNYL

-788 VLVALEKCFDGLVN
+788 VLVALENCFDGLVN

-918 FDEEYLKD
+918 FNEEYLKD

-1034 EEGVYTSTSYA
+1034 EEGVYTSASYA

-1052 EAEKIKASDDVS
+1052 EAEKVKASDDVS

>member
-1 MMKKIMIALL
+1 MPAEKRYIMKKIMIALL

-278 FVFTGSKQFVAKN
+278 FVFTGSKQFVSKN

-367 TVQLSDDVTFA
+367 TVQLSDDETFA

-391 WQGLASYVGSL
+391 WQGLASYAGTL

-421 KGFEFNFAP
+421 KGFEFNFA
-430 IKGRYIRAL
+430 
-439 AQDGGGAPY
+439 
-448 SSIYTELQ
+448 
-456 AWTCEAPA
+456 
-464 TPFVRK
+464 
-470 NAALGKEVKAYHTDG
+470 
-485 SAAVVSNHNGGQTLA
+485 
-500 CVTDG
+500 
-505 IMGAENSVVTDS
+505 
-517 VAFIQVDMGES
+517 
-528 VWINKAVL
+528 
-536 NLWHDHVWRSVT
+536 
-548 VQLSDDVT
+548 
-556 FATGVQTIFCSD
+556 
-568 YGNWQGLASYVGSL
+568 
-582 DETWADKTNV
+582 
-592 EWIGGHT
+592 
-599 AAKGF
+599 
-604 EFNFKPIKGRYI
+604 PIKGRYI

-1034 EEGVYTSTSYA
+1034 EEGVYTSASYA

-1052 EAEKIKASDDVS
+1052 EAEKVKASDDVS

-1107 RKDNVE
+1107 RKDNIE

>member
-141 RAGSEYTADE
+141 RAGNEYTADE

-213 DTTGRVKDGIAK
+213 DTTGRVNDGIAK

-235 YYTTDGGAPTKNS
+235 YYTTDGGAPTNNS

-278 FVFTGSKQFVAKN
+278 FVFTGSKQFVSKN

-367 TVQLSDDVTFA
+367 TVQLSDDETFA
-378 TGVQTIFCSDYGN
+378 TGVQTIFCSDYNN
-391 WQGLASYVGSL
+391 WAGLASYVGSL

-421 KGFEFNFAP
+421 KGFEFNFA
-430 IKGRYIRAL
+430 
-439 AQDGGGAPY
+439 
-448 SSIYTELQ
+448 
-456 AWTCEAPA
+456 
-464 TPFVRK
+464 
-470 NAALGKEVKAYHTDG
+470 
-485 SAAVVSNHNGGQTLA
+485 
-500 CVTDG
+500 
-505 IMGAENSVVTDS
+505 
-517 VAFIQVDMGES
+517 
-528 VWINKAVL
+528 
-536 NLWHDHVWRSVT
+536 
-548 VQLSDDVT
+548 
-556 FATGVQTIFCSD
+556 
-568 YGNWQGLASYVGSL
+568 
-582 DETWADKTNV
+582 
-592 EWIGGHT
+592 
-599 AAKGF
+599 
-604 EFNFKPIKGRYI
+604 PIKGRYI

-680 KLGYSDGTEKTVY
+680 KLGYSDGTEKTVS

-1034 EEGVYTSTSYA
+1034 EEGDYTSASYA

-1052 EAEKIKASDDVS
+1052 EAEKVKASDDVS

>member
-151 SVAVSSVLYNKANAG
+151 SVTVSSVLYNKANAG

-278 FVFTGSKQFVAKN
+278 FVFTGSKQFVSKN

-306 DAVVS
+306 
-311 NHNGGQTLA
+311 
-320 CVTDGIMNAENSV
+320 E
-333 ITDSVAFV
+333 
-341 QVDLGESVWINK
+341 
-353 AILNLWHDHVWRSV
+353 
-367 TVQLSDDVTFA
+367 
-378 TGVQTIFCSDYGN
+378 
-391 WQGLASYVGSL
+391 
-402 DETWADK
+402 
-409 TNVEWI
+409 
-415 GGHTAA
+415 
-421 KGFEFNFAP
+421 
-430 IKGRYIRAL
+430 
-439 AQDGGGAPY
+439 
-448 SSIYTELQ
+448 
-456 AWTCEAPA
+456 
-464 TPFVRK
+464 
-470 NAALGKEVKAYHTDG
+470 
-485 SAAVVSNHNGGQTLA
+485 AVVSNHNGGQTLA

-548 VQLSDDVT
+548 VQLSDDET

-568 YGNWQGLASYVGSL
+568 YNNWQGLASYVGTL
-582 DETWADKTNV
+582 DETWKDKTNV
-592 EWIGGHT
+592 EWIAGHT

-730 KITVKA
+730 KVTVKA

-744 LYDGVKDLSADNY
+744 LYDGVKDLSADDY

-764 FIAARE
+764 FVAARE

-788 VLVALEKCFDGLVN
+788 VSNALKKCFDGLVN

-861 ELEKAV
+861 ELQKAV

-974 FAALVK
+974 FAALAK

-998 EEIAETAAALNK
+998 KEIAETAAALNK
-1010 AFNELVAS
+1010 AFNELVAL

-1034 EEGVYTSTSYA
+1034 EEGVYTSASYA

-1052 EAEKIKASDDVS
+1052 EAEKVKASDDVS

-1076 NAYNGLEKLGDK
+1076 SAYNELEKLGDK

-1113 KALAYAKSIVGFDG
+1113 KALAYAKSIAGFDG

-1174 AIIRKKRV
+1174 EIIRKKRV

>member
-106 DRVLVDLCH
+106 DKVLVDLCH

-278 FVFTGSKQFVAKN
+278 FVFTGSKQFVSKN

-367 TVQLSDDVTFA
+367 TVQLSDDETFA

-391 WQGLASYVGSL
+391 WAGLASYVGSL

-415 GGHTAA
+415 AGHTAA

-448 SSIYTELQ
+448 SSI
-456 AWTCEAPA
+456 
-464 TPFVRK
+464 
-470 NAALGKEVKAYHTDG
+470 
-485 SAAVVSNHNGGQTLA
+485 
-500 CVTDG
+500 
-505 IMGAENSVVTDS
+505 
-517 VAFIQVDMGES
+517 
-528 VWINKAVL
+528 
-536 NLWHDHVWRSVT
+536 
-548 VQLSDDVT
+548 
-556 FATGVQTIFCSD
+556 
-568 YGNWQGLASYVGSL
+568 
-582 DETWADKTNV
+582 
-592 EWIGGHT
+592 
-599 AAKGF
+599 
-604 EFNFKPIKGRYI
+604 
-616 RALAQDGSSPWS
+616 
-628 SVYTELQAWTC
+628 YTELQAWTC

-680 KLGYSDGTEKTVY
+680 KLGYSDGTEKTVS

-788 VLVALEKCFDGLVN
+788 VLVVLEKCFDGLVN

-867 VGLAKRANPSSLKA
+867 VGLAKRADPSSLKA

-965 KAENYTATS
+965 KEENYTATS

-1034 EEGVYTSTSYA
+1034 EEGVYTSASYA

-1052 EAEKIKASDDVS
+1052 EAEKVKASDDVS

>member
-1 MMKKIMIALL
+1 MKKIMIAFL

-225 LYATEEGSEI
+225 LYATEDGSEI

-278 FVFTGSKQFVAKN
+278 FVFTGSKQFVSKN

-367 TVQLSDDVTFA
+367 TVQLSDDETFA

-391 WQGLASYVGSL
+391 WAGLASYVGSL

-439 AQDGGGAPY
+439 AQDG
-448 SSIYTELQ
+448 
-456 AWTCEAPA
+456 
-464 TPFVRK
+464 
-470 NAALGKEVKAYHTDG
+470 
-485 SAAVVSNHNGGQTLA
+485 
-500 CVTDG
+500 
-505 IMGAENSVVTDS
+505 
-517 VAFIQVDMGES
+517 
-528 VWINKAVL
+528 
-536 NLWHDHVWRSVT
+536 
-548 VQLSDDVT
+548 
-556 FATGVQTIFCSD
+556 
-568 YGNWQGLASYVGSL
+568 
-582 DETWADKTNV
+582 
-592 EWIGGHT
+592 
-599 AAKGF
+599 
-604 EFNFKPIKGRYI
+604 
-616 RALAQDGSSPWS
+616 SSPWS

-639 EDPAAGDNYEYQNYL
+639 ENPEAGDNYEYQNYL

-764 FIAARE
+764 FVAARE

-788 VLVALEKCFDGLVN
+788 VLNALKKCFDGLVN

-823 YTISTYAVFAE
+823 YTISTYTVFAE

-926 VPQVRADEAETRL
+926 VPQARADEAETRL

-980 VYEEAK
+980 VYEEVK

-1034 EEGVYTSTSYA
+1034 EEGVYTSASYA

-1052 EAEKIKASDDVS
+1052 EAEKVKASDDVS

-1076 NAYNGLEKLGDK
+1076 SAYNGLEKLGDK

-1147 GETSSGCTGSLGTT
+1147 GESSSGCTGSLGTT

>member
-11 TVCLALFAGFTVVSA
+11 TFCLALFAGFTVVSA

-56 SLTGGPHG
+56 SLIGGPHG

-235 YYTTDGGAPTKNS
+235 YYTTDGGVPTKNS

-254 IEVNGTAKV
+254 IEVNGTTKL

-278 FVFTGSKQFVAKN
+278 FVFTGSKQFVSKN

-306 DAVVS
+306 EATVS

-367 TVQLSDDVTFA
+367 TVQLSDDETFA

-391 WQGLASYVGSL
+391 WQGLASYAGTL

-439 AQDGGGAPY
+439 AQDG
-448 SSIYTELQ
+448 
-456 AWTCEAPA
+456 
-464 TPFVRK
+464 
-470 NAALGKEVKAYHTDG
+470 
-485 SAAVVSNHNGGQTLA
+485 
-500 CVTDG
+500 
-505 IMGAENSVVTDS
+505 
-517 VAFIQVDMGES
+517 
-528 VWINKAVL
+528 
-536 NLWHDHVWRSVT
+536 
-548 VQLSDDVT
+548 
-556 FATGVQTIFCSD
+556 
-568 YGNWQGLASYVGSL
+568 
-582 DETWADKTNV
+582 
-592 EWIGGHT
+592 
-599 AAKGF
+599 
-604 EFNFKPIKGRYI
+604 
-616 RALAQDGSSPWS
+616 SSPWS

-639 EDPAAGDNYEYQNYL
+639 EDPATGDNYEYQNYL

-730 KITVKA
+730 KVTVKA

-764 FIAARE
+764 FIAARD

-788 VLVALEKCFDGLVN
+788 VLNALEKCFEGLVN

-818 EEESK
+818 EEENK

-867 VGLAKRANPSSLKA
+867 VGLAKRADPSSLKA

-939 NEAIAGLIAIADRKP
+939 NEAIAGLIAIADRKS

-974 FAALVK
+974 FAALTK

-998 EEIAETAAALNK
+998 EEIAETAAALNN
-1010 AFNELVAS
+1010 AFNELVAL

-1034 EEGVYTSTSYA
+1034 EEDVYTSASYA
-1045 VYRKALY
+1045 AYRKALY
-1052 EAEKIKASDDVS
+1052 EAEKVKASDDVS

>member
-254 IEVNGTAKV
+254 IEVSGTAKV

-278 FVFTGSKQFVAKN
+278 FVFTGSKQFVSKN

-306 DAVVS
+306 
-311 NHNGGQTLA
+311 
-320 CVTDGIMNAENSV
+320 E
-333 ITDSVAFV
+333 
-341 QVDLGESVWINK
+341 
-353 AILNLWHDHVWRSV
+353 
-367 TVQLSDDVTFA
+367 
-378 TGVQTIFCSDYGN
+378 
-391 WQGLASYVGSL
+391 
-402 DETWADK
+402 
-409 TNVEWI
+409 
-415 GGHTAA
+415 
-421 KGFEFNFAP
+421 
-430 IKGRYIRAL
+430 
-439 AQDGGGAPY
+439 
-448 SSIYTELQ
+448 
-456 AWTCEAPA
+456 
-464 TPFVRK
+464 
-470 NAALGKEVKAYHTDG
+470 
-485 SAAVVSNHNGGQTLA
+485 AVVSNHNGGQTLA

-517 VAFIQVDMGES
+517 VAFVQVDMGES

-548 VQLSDDVT
+548 VQLSDDET

-568 YGNWQGLASYVGSL
+568 YGNWQGLASYAGTL
-582 DETWADKTNV
+582 DETWKDKTNV

-730 KITVKA
+730 KVTVKA

-744 LYDGVKDLSADNY
+744 LYDGVKDLSADDY

-764 FIAARE
+764 FVAARE

-788 VLVALEKCFDGLVN
+788 VLNALKKCFDGLVN

-818 EEESK
+818 EEENK

-861 ELEKAV
+861 ELQKAV

-974 FAALVK
+974 FAALAK

-1010 AFNELVAS
+1010 AFNELVAI

-1034 EEGVYTSTSYA
+1034 EEGVYTSASYA

-1052 EAEKIKASDDVS
+1052 EAEKVKASDDVS
-1064 QSEVDSAAKALE
+1064 QSEVDSVAKALE

-1093 VIAKAEALGELTGD
+1093 VIEKAEALGELTGD

-1113 KALAYAKSIVGFDG
+1113 KALAYAKSIAGFDG